1 MTILEL
7 QVAFQRQVNSIDNSI
22 SFITDEI
29 QYWINEAI
37 KTFVKTRY
45 SGTNIKGESFEQSQK
60 RIDDLKNL
68 VVEEIIDG
76 SDLTIGTVKPNS
88 YVADLTSLTEWNK
101 YLFTLGEEVEITYT
115 KLGEL
120 GTSTKR
126 QGVTEATVDTY
137 RSKIDDPYCEYKL
150 HYEEAQP
157 IRLFYG
163 SNVELV
169 TDGNYSVTKYYI
181 RYLKKAQE
189 ISFIEILTGE
199 IVEGILYDVCGDAIT
214 YDGDTYN
221 PGDVFLG
228 TATSAW
234 ATAGTKSYVRKTTD
248 LPKHTHSEILKI
260 AVNMAIEN
268 ARDGRYQTYSEEVK
282 SME

>member
-1 MTILEL
+1 MTVLEL

-22 SFITDEI
+22 SFTTDEI
-29 QYWINEAI
+29 QYWVNEAI
-37 KTFVKTRY
+37 KTFIKTRY

-60 RIDDLKNL
+60 RIDDLKGL
-68 VVEEIIDG
+68 ITEEIIDG
-76 SDLTIGTVKPNS
+76 SDLTTGTIKPNS
-88 YVADLTSLTEWNK
+88 YVADLTSLTDWSK

-115 KLGEL
+115 KLGES
-120 GTSTKR
+120 GTTAKR
-126 QGVTEATVDTY
+126 QGVTEATIDTY

-150 HYEEAQP
+150 HYEEAKP

-163 SNVELV
+163 SDVELI
-169 TDGNYSVTKYYI
+169 TDGNYTVTKYYI

-189 ISFIEILTGE
+189 ISFIEVATGE

-248 LPKHTHSEILKI
+248 LPRHTHNEILKI
-260 AVNMAIEN
+260 SVNMALEN
-268 ARDGRYQTYSEEVK
+268 IRDPRYQTHSEEIK